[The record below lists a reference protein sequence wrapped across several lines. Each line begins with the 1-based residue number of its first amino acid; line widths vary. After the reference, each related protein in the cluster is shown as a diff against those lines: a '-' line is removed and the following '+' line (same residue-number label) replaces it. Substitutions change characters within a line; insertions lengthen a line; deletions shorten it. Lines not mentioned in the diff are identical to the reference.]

1 METTE
6 TCDLCGRPGQEL
18 TKHHLI
24 PRAVHKK
31 KRFANRF
38 GKQEMR
44 QRGLMLC
51 KLCHSGLHDLFPSEQ
66 ELADKYNTR
75 EALLADERTGKVCTI
90 LNKLDREVLEFI
102 EPLWSDWQESK
113 AKVDTAVNAVNDL
126 ERIARERSE
135 HLDTL
140 AELVNQYETR
150 LAELVA

>member
-1 METTE
+1 MVPLGSDSAASGDTPLETE

-24 PRAVHKK
+24 PRAVHRK

-51 KLCHSGLHDLFPSEQ
+51 KLCHNGLHDLFPNEK

-75 EALLADERTGKVCTI
+75 EALLADERVK
-90 LNKLDREVLEFI
+90 K
-102 EPLWSDWQESK
+102 
-113 AKVDTAVNAVNDL
+113 
-126 ERIARERSE
+126 
-135 HLDTL
+135 H
-140 AELVNQYETR
+140 
-150 LAELVA
+150 VAWVRKQR